1 MILHAPAW
9 RQTHR
14 HSVFDINTPFSV
26 NYTITMSNIPGIN
39 PSALP
44 NAQSG
49 AKKSQAGQENIKGL
63 SDDMAGVL
71 AAGKKANLN
80 PESAAT
86 IQGKTP
92 QQQRPQ
98 GQEETM
104 LAAMA
109 ALDELIK
116 EEKKEKSSKKQSFS
130 DKLKGFK
137 TIRNQL
143 DGVQLNNPEEQAIV
157 EEFMRNY
164 DTISRKYN
172 QLKNATDQLEALKKK
187 NKKPEEDAN

>member
-1 MILHAPAW
+1 
-9 RQTHR
+9 
-14 HSVFDINTPFSV
+14 
-26 NYTITMSNIPGIN
+26 MSNIPGIN

-49 AKKSQAGQENIKGL
+49 AKKSQAGQESIKGL

-71 AAGKKANLN
+71 ATGKKASLN
-80 PESAAT
+80 PASVPT

-109 ALDELIK
+109 ALDKLIK
-116 EEKKEKSSKKQSFS
+116 EEKKEKSKKNQSFS

-137 TIRNQL
+137 SIRNQL

-172 QLKNATDQLEALKKK
+172 QLQQAKDQLEALKKK
-187 NKKPEEDAN
+187 KENSDT

>member
-1 MILHAPAW
+1 MP
-9 RQTHR
+9 Q
-14 HSVFDINTPFSV
+14 
-26 NYTITMSNIPGIN
+26 
-39 PSALP
+39 PS
-44 NAQSG
+44 G
-49 AKKSQAGQENIKGL
+49 KKSVAGQETLKGL

-116 EEKKEKSSKKQSFS
+116 EEKKK
-130 DKLKGFK
+130 
-137 TIRNQL
+137 
-143 DGVQLNNPEEQAIV
+143 VQ
-157 EEFMRNY
+157 
-164 DTISRKYN
+164 
-172 QLKNATDQLEALKKK
+172 
-187 NKKPEEDAN
+187 

>member
-1 MILHAPAW
+1 
-9 RQTHR
+9 
-14 HSVFDINTPFSV
+14 
-26 NYTITMSNIPGIN
+26 MSNIPGIN

-49 AKKSQAGQENIKGL
+49 AKKIQAGQESIKGL

-71 AAGKKANLN
+71 AAGKKASLN
-80 PESAAT
+80 PASVPT

-92 QQQRPQ
+92 QQHRPQ

-109 ALDELIK
+109 ALDKLIK
-116 EEKKEKSSKKQSFS
+116 EEKKEKSKKNQSFS

-137 TIRNQL
+137 SIRNQL

-172 QLKNATDQLEALKKK
+172 QLQQAKDQLEALKKK
-187 NKKPEEDAN
+187 KENSDT

>member
-1 MILHAPAW
+1 
-9 RQTHR
+9 
-14 HSVFDINTPFSV
+14 
-26 NYTITMSNIPGIN
+26 MSNIPSIN

-49 AKKSQAGQENIKGL
+49 AKKSQGGQEGIKGL
-63 SDDMAGVL
+63 LDDMAGVL
-71 AAGKKANLN
+71 AAGKQASLN

-86 IQGKTP
+86 IQGKTT

-98 GQEETM
+98 GQEEAM
-104 LAAMA
+104 MAAMA

-116 EEKKEKSSKKQSFS
+116 EEKKEKSKKNQSFS

-137 TIRNQL
+137 SIRNQL

-164 DTISRKYN
+164 DAISRKYN
-172 QLKNATDQLEALKKK
+172 QLQQAKDQLEALKKK
-187 NKKPEEDAN
+187 NKPNQ

>member
-1 MILHAPAW
+1 
-9 RQTHR
+9 
-14 HSVFDINTPFSV
+14 
-26 NYTITMSNIPGIN
+26 MSNIPGIN

-49 AKKSQAGQENIKGL
+49 AKKSQAGQETLKGL

-71 AAGKKANLN
+71 AAGKKTSLN
-80 PESAAT
+80 PESAPT

-109 ALDELIK
+109 ALDKLIK
-116 EEKKEKSSKKQSFS
+116 EEKKEKSKKNQSFA

-137 TIRNQL
+137 SIRNQL

-172 QLKNATDQLEALKKK
+172 QLQQAKDQLEALKKK
-187 NKKPEEDAN
+187 KENSDT